1 MPHKE
6 LEEFLSTQEEDP
18 AMSYDDII
26 DSIQKEKNID
36 LSKPEIYISNT
47 DKFFISIMHNLK
59 KDAEST
65 KWKINVTPKFHD
77 KKIDGVFLSFSK
89 KF

>member
-6 LEEFLSTQEEDP
+6 LEEFLSTQEDP

-26 DSIQKEKNID
+26 DNIQKEKNID
-36 LSKPEIYISNT
+36 LSKPKVYISNT

-65 KWKINVTPKFHD
+65 KWKISVTPKFHD